1 MEATFRWTL
10 VTATA
15 PIAWGTTY
23 FVTQQFLPPGYPLY
37 GAAVRALPAGLLL
50 LLLSGRLPHGS
61 WWWKSL
67 VLGTLNMSAFFAL
80 VYLAAQLLPTSV
92 ASTIMAMSPVV
103 MMLLA
108 WSMLSERPRIAHL
121 AGAGVGIAG
130 VCLMLFTGASAVDAL
145 GVLASVA
152 AMVMSSFGYVLAKR
166 WTTGA
171 GALSSASWQLI
182 AGGLVLLPFA
192 VALEGPPPALDA
204 PAVLGFAYVTVVAT
218 ALAFAA
224 WFSGLRHL
232 PAATVGL
239 VGLLNP
245 VTGVLLGTTIAA
257 EALTARQLCGLALV
271 LLGILLG
278 QPAAARL
285 AALLRDRKRPS
296 GTGGGRGRRQP
307 TWTRGR
313 RAVSCSAWRSTSRV
327 SGGISPPPKTR

>member
-23 FVTQQFLPPGYPLY
+23 FVTHQFLPTGYPLY
-37 GAAVRALPAGLLL
+37 GAAIRALPAGLLL
-50 LLLSGRLPHGS
+50 LLLSGSLPRGP
-61 WWWKSL
+61 WWWRSL
-67 VLGTLNMSAFFAL
+67 VLGTLNMGAFFAL

-92 ASTIMAMSPVV
+92 ASTIMATSPVV

-108 WSMLSERPRIAHL
+108 WSMLAERPRIPHL
-121 AGAGVGIAG
+121 AGAGIGIAG
-130 VCLMLFTGASAVDAL
+130 VCLMLFTGAAAVDAL

-166 WTTGA
+166 WATGA
-171 GALSSASWQLI
+171 GTLASTSWQLI

-192 VALEGPPPALDA
+192 AALEGPPPALDA
-204 PAVLGFAYVTVVAT
+204 PAILGFGYVTVVAT

-245 VTGVLLGTTIAA
+245 VTGVLLGTMIAG
-257 EALTARQLCGLALV
+257 EALTARQFCGLALV
-271 LLGILLG
+271 LLGILFG

-285 AALLRDRKRPS
+285 VALLRGRKRPRGS
-296 GTGGGRGRRQP
+296 GGGRGGLSP
-307 TWTRGR
+307 RGPGDGG
-313 RAVSCSAWRSTSRV
+313 RSPARPGATPR
-327 SGGISPPPKTR
+327 G